1 MAIVEP
7 VNIDHWKIRRFG
19 TVSGRS
25 TKWIVIFI
33 LRFKMVLME
42 KFFAYKLQTAVKLAI
57 WLDLVL
63 SMVGLVM
70 GILKEIF
77 QSEYIGWV
85 INTRPFT
92 GDFARDA
99 NYILGMLRV
108 YTIYIYRSSLDETER
123 NWIGCIFSSLIE
135 LSPIPVSIGP
145 AISCIAMALLL
156 LYGVYKVSV

>member
-1 MAIVEP
+1 
-7 VNIDHWKIRRFG
+7 
-19 TVSGRS
+19 
-25 TKWIVIFI
+25 
-33 LRFKMVLME
+33 ME
-42 KFFAYKLQTAVKLAI
+42 KFFGYKLQTAVKLAI

-92 GDFARDA
+92 GDYAKDA

-123 NWIGCIFSSLIE
+123 N
-135 LSPIPVSIGP
+135 
-145 AISCIAMALLL
+145 
-156 LYGVYKVSV
+156 